1 MQQSGPVGGTCE
13 LSRLASTRQS
23 QECAHEEARK
33 TLGRQHRANQPMKR
47 SSSGL
52 IERIRSAAHGTD
64 PWQGISADVF
74 RRFVDVQR
82 TQYALPTE
90 ILSAY
95 RADLESLDRWLF
107 VLLFRLFFCVL
118 VVDVREYISVSLACL
133 RAFYGFLVN
142 SGCRD
147 DDPTEPERP
156 PRSTL
161 ALQRDREH

>member
-1 MQQSGPVGGTCE
+1 
-13 LSRLASTRQS
+13 
-23 QECAHEEARK
+23 
-33 TLGRQHRANQPMKR
+33 MKR
-47 SSSGL
+47 SSGI
-52 IERIRSAAHGTD
+52 IERICIASHATD
-64 PWQGISADVF
+64 PWHGISVDVI

-95 RADLESLDRWLF
+95 RADLESLDRWLIETRQRT
-107 VLLFRLFFCVL
+107 LISATDE
-118 VVDVREYISVSLACL
+118 DVREYITVSLACL

-156 PRSTL
+156 SRSTR

>member
-1 MQQSGPVGGTCE
+1 
-13 LSRLASTRQS
+13 
-23 QECAHEEARK
+23 
-33 TLGRQHRANQPMKR
+33 MKR
-47 SSSGL
+47 SSGI
-52 IERIRSAAHGTD
+52 IERISVAGHATD
-64 PWQGISADVF
+64 PWHGISVDVI

-82 TQYALPTE
+82 TQYALPAE

-95 RADLESLDRWLF
+95 LADLESLDRWLIETRQRT
-107 VLLFRLFFCVL
+107 LISATDE
-118 VVDVREYISVSLACL
+118 DVREYISVSLACL

-156 PRSTL
+156 ARSTL

>member
-1 MQQSGPVGGTCE
+1 
-13 LSRLASTRQS
+13 
-23 QECAHEEARK
+23 
-33 TLGRQHRANQPMKR
+33 MKR
-47 SSSGL
+47 SSGI
-52 IERIRSAAHGTD
+52 IERISIAGHTTD
-64 PWQGISADVF
+64 PWQGISADVI

-82 TQYALPTE
+82 AQHSLPTE

-95 RADLESLDRWLF
+95 RADLEALDRWLIETRQRT
-107 VLLFRLFFCVL
+107 LISATDE
-118 VVDVREYISVSLACL
+118 DVREYISVSLACL

-156 PRSTL
+156 ARSTL

>member
-1 MQQSGPVGGTCE
+1 
-13 LSRLASTRQS
+13 
-23 QECAHEEARK
+23 
-33 TLGRQHRANQPMKR
+33 MKR
-47 SSSGL
+47 SSGI
-52 IERIRSAAHGTD
+52 IERICVAAHTAD
-64 PWQGISADVF
+64 PWHGISVDVI

-95 RADLESLDRWLF
+95 CADLESLDRWLIETKQRT
-107 VLLFRLFFCVL
+107 LISATDE
-118 VVDVREYISVSLACL
+118 DVREYISVSLACL

>member
-1 MQQSGPVGGTCE
+1 
-13 LSRLASTRQS
+13 
-23 QECAHEEARK
+23 
-33 TLGRQHRANQPMKR
+33 MKR
-47 SSSGL
+47 SSGI
-52 IERIRSAAHGTD
+52 IERISVAAHATD
-64 PWQGISADVF
+64 PWHGISMDVI

-82 TQYALPTE
+82 SQFAMPSE

-95 RADLESLDRWLF
+95 RADLESLDRWLIETRQRT
-107 VLLFRLFFCVL
+107 LISATDE
-118 VVDVREYISVSLACL
+118 DVREYISVSLACL

-156 PRSTL
+156 ARSTL

>member
-1 MQQSGPVGGTCE
+1 
-13 LSRLASTRQS
+13 
-23 QECAHEEARK
+23 
-33 TLGRQHRANQPMKR
+33 MKR
-47 SSSGL
+47 SSGI
-52 IERIRSAAHGTD
+52 IERICPVARAAD
-64 PWQGISADVF
+64 PWHGISMDVI

-95 RADLESLDRWLF
+95 RADLESLDRWLIETRQRT
-107 VLLFRLFFCVL
+107 LISATDE
-118 VVDVREYISVSLACL
+118 DVREYISVSLACL

>member
-1 MQQSGPVGGTCE
+1 
-13 LSRLASTRQS
+13 
-23 QECAHEEARK
+23 
-33 TLGRQHRANQPMKR
+33 MKR
-47 SSSGL
+47 SSGI
-52 IERIRSAAHGTD
+52 IERICIAAQAAD
-64 PWQGISADVF
+64 PWHGISLDVI

-95 RADLESLDRWLF
+95 RADLESLDRWLIETKQRT
-107 VLLFRLFFCVL
+107 LITATDE
-118 VVDVREYISVSLACL
+118 DVREYITVSLACL